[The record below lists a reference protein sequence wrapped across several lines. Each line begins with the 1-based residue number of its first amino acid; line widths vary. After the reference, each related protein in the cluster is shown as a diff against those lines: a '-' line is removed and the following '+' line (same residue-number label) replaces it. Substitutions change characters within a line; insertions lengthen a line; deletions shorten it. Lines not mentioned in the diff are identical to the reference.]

1 MKISS
6 CFTAVLRSGVCLALF
21 WGCTKAPFGEDDI
34 SAGSRQIRGRVEL
47 SRNLNPQG
55 VFVWLDGVD
64 VGTRTDKNGQFTITL
79 PSVENQSARGG
90 TSGVFNLY
98 FYLANFT
105 LTTTPVVLRNGVF
118 VYPQGEINKDGELI
132 RPKLIPELLHIN
144 IVVTPP
150 IMTAPNIA
158 DTVLVE
164 VKLSAVSD
172 SVTVVFP
179 KSIPDRFGAL
189 FFRNISSGAILVF
202 PLFPGLTLDQTAIIG
217 KATYTTIAVFYP
229 ARMRLPPGKY
239 EIIPY
244 LLVKHA
250 PIPPALIASLGDKVE
265 ALGPNYLMI
274 PFRREG
280 GSFELQ

>member
-1 MKISS
+1 MKVSS
-6 CFTAVLRSGVCLALF
+6 CLTAVLLGVCFALF
-21 WGCTKAPFGEDDI
+21 LGCTKAPFGEDEI
-34 SAGSRQIRGRVEL
+34 ALGSRQIRGRVEL
-47 SRNLNPQG
+47 SRSLNPQG

-64 VGTRTDKNGQFTITL
+64 VGTRTDNNGQFTMTL
-79 PSVENQSARGG
+79 PAVENQSAPGG

-105 LTTTPVVLRNGVF
+105 LTTTPVVLRNGAF
-118 VYPQGEINKDGELI
+118 VYPQGEINKDGELS
-132 RPKLIPELLHIN
+132 RPKFIPELLHIN
-144 IVVTPP
+144 IAVTPAV
-150 IMTAPNIA
+150 MMSPNIG
-158 DTVLVE
+158 DSVLVE

-179 KSIPDRFGAL
+179 KSIPGRFGAL
-189 FFRNISSGAILVF
+189 FFRNISSGTISVF
-202 PLFPGLTLDQTAIIG
+202 PLFPGLTLDQSDIIG
-217 KATYTTIAVFYP
+217 KTTYTTIAVFNP
-229 ARMRLPPGKY
+229 ARMRLPSGKY

-250 PIPPALIASLGDKVE
+250 PVPPALIASIGDKVE